1 MPPDMGLLMLLEGGA
16 VDGDEVCRR
25 RRRRGGHRVG
35 GVHPSADS
43 QTDLEGVQLCH
54 NAEFEVLL
62 LLLLALLLARSLFTR
77 NSAPSLGVG
86 GARKYA
92 GSCCSHS
99 TCSLAPSFLA
109 CSPSFSAVY
118 LFPARTL
125 TRHSAAAAASTHF
138 GLTCHF
144 FTLSLSSSLSCS
156 CSSSSSFARTPSCY
170 VLWEFGYP
178 PRWLQSEIEWMDR
191 IIDGLLNFQDCHSA

>member
-1 MPPDMGLLMLLEGGA
+1 MVMVVLSVVVDMSPDVGLLMLLEGGA
-16 VDGDEVCRR
+16 VDGDEVCR

-54 NAEFEVLL
+54 NAEFEVL

-99 TCSLAPSFLA
+99 TCSLLPSSRALPPSLL
-109 CSPSFSAVY
+109 CISSPHA
-118 LFPARTL
+118 
-125 TRHSAAAAASTHF
+125 
-138 GLTCHF
+138 
-144 FTLSLSSSLSCS
+144 LSLDT
-156 CSSSSSFARTPSCY
+156 ARRRRAHTS
-170 VLWEFGYP
+170 
-178 PRWLQSEIEWMDR
+178 D
-191 IIDGLLNFQDCHSA
+191 

>member
-1 MPPDMGLLMLLEGGA
+1 MSPDVGLLMLLEGGA
-16 VDGDEVCRR
+16 VDGDEVCR

-62 LLLLALLLARSLFTR
+62 LLLALLLARS
-77 NSAPSLGVG
+77 SPEIAPPRRSEEICRQLLLSL
-86 GARKYA
+86 
-92 GSCCSHS
+92 HL
-99 TCSLAPSFLA
+99 LAPSFLA

-118 LFPARTL
+118 LLPARTL
-125 TRHSAAAAASTHF
+125 TKHSAAAAAASTHF

-156 CSSSSSFARTPSCY
+156 CSSSSSLARTPSCY
-170 VLWEFGYP
+170 VLWEFGMP
-178 PRWLQSEIEWMDR
+178 SSLAANVSEIEWMDGWM
-191 IIDGLLNFQDCHSA
+191 DGWMGLSMGC